1 MIYYKWNL
9 FNESILMK
17 INKTSLFERQSY
29 KFANTLSAKK
39 QIYDL
44 EMLERNC
51 VLEFVPELLVAEQ
64 KLYKSLFPKESKEF
78 FNITMSNLALKNARA
93 MYGKES
99 VTKVVKSF
107 FSTYSAMIMRAM
119 QESKLEI
126 TEDMVSNYMYKLHR
140 ASLRQQIPEKIRK
153 TLS

>member
-78 FNITMSNLALKNARA
+78 FNKTMSNLALKNARA
-93 MYGKES
+93 MY
-99 VTKVVKSF
+99 VW
-107 FSTYSAMIMRAM
+107 
-119 QESKLEI
+119 
-126 TEDMVSNYMYKLHR
+126 
-140 ASLRQQIPEKIRK
+140 
-153 TLS
+153 